1 MRNVF
6 IFVILNSLFSLPLY
20 AHGPTRQQVV
30 ESVVIN
36 APVNKV
42 WALVGDFSGFH
53 MWHPAIQSIEM
64 KSEHKRILTL
74 APDKKI
80 TEWLIKRDN
89 EKMMLKYK
97 IIDMSVIETFEF
109 AGRRIEREV
118 LPVNNY
124 TGYLSVVAEGKG
136 SKVTWKGKFYRSY
149 MLNPPTPEG
158 MSDKDATTV
167 MSSLFQEGLDFL
179 KDLLEKAETESASS
193 EQTPDQGASA
203 ATTSATAASAPVL
216 SSGTAVVATTSKSGF
231 DPENAYQAHIQCE
244 EGRTC
249 KIDKFLLKGFRAF
262 SQCQVCH
269 GIDGNGS
276 TIAPSLIEK
285 LKQDISYDMFIDRVA
300 NGFQG
305 QMGVMPPWRNN
316 PNIMKKI
323 DNLYAYLK
331 ARSDGVIP
339 PGRLKRFSHRR

>member
-1 MRNVF
+1 MRKVF
-6 IFVILNSLFSLPLY
+6 IFVILSSLFSLPLY

-118 LPVNNY
+118 LPVNTF

-136 SKVTWKGKFYRSY
+136 SKVTWKGKFYRPY

-167 MSSLFQEGLDFL
+167 MSSVFQEGLDFL
-179 KDLLEKAETESASS
+179 KDLLEKAEAESASS
-193 EQTPDQGASA
+193 EQTSKQGSAA
-203 ATTSATAASAPVL
+203 ATTSAA
-216 SSGTAVVATTSKSGF
+216 AVVATKSKSGF
-231 DPENAYQAHIQCE
+231 DPDNAYQAHLQCE
-244 EGRTC
+244 AGKTC

-285 LKQDISYDMFIDRVA
+285 LKEDMPYDLFVDRVA

-339 PGRLKRFSHRR
+339 PGRLKRFRHAK